1 LFDNYKRF
9 VLDNDIFSSIIYIW
23 YEGVRLRPRLVKHES
38 FKPRLPSGGA
48 GSSGGTMAK
57 KAKKAA
63 KKKTAAKK
71 KK

>member
-9 VLDNDIFSSIIYIW
+9 ALDNDIFSSIIYIW
-23 YEGVRLRPRLVKHES
+23 YEGVRLRPRLVNHDS
-38 FKPRLPSGGA
+38 LRPRLPSGGA
-48 GSSGGTMAK
+48 GPSGGTMAK